1 MQIPVRTRR
10 WRIPQAQSKKNWRHR
25 VRRGMK
31 KKGKPARV
39 WWWRST
45 RMRRRKRKRRGEENG
60 LDLRLRPLSS
70 SPFLAASENDI
81 TTKMAAIFHLSSVR
95 VVVNAF
101 FTSFFSFTFPP
112 QTSWSFS
119 MAFLFDSVSRDRS
132 PVQYRRVVFPIFFP
146 NKILHFRTLPRH
158 IEVFLLFFFFLL
170 PRFRP
175 NGNIL
180 LRPGKNN
187 KDVDFSCSKYILF
200 SLRQSFYW
208 PDSSIMSSRNSV
220 KPSKTQ

>member
-1 MQIPVRTRR
+1 
-10 WRIPQAQSKKNWRHR
+10 
-25 VRRGMK
+25 
-31 KKGKPARV
+31 
-39 WWWRST
+39 
-45 RMRRRKRKRRGEENG
+45 MRRRKRKRRGEENG

-132 PVQYRRVVFPIFFP
+132 PVQYRRVVFPIFSPTKSFISGP
-146 NKILHFRTLPRH
+146 YRVILRYF
-158 IEVFLLFFFFLL
+158 FFSFFFFY
-170 PRFRP
+170 RVFDRTAT
-175 NGNIL
+175 
-180 LRPGKNN
+180 
-187 KDVDFSCSKYILF
+187 SCCAQE
-200 SLRQSFYW
+200 RTTRT
-208 PDSSIMSSRNSV
+208 SISV
-220 KPSKTQ
+220 AVNTSCFLSGSPFIGPIHQ